1 MMSRTLKDRH
11 WKLQYPDF
19 RWDYD
24 TVKITSDS
32 GRVIQ
37 YLKLPGVK
45 PKKRKEVD
53 SDWHWLR
60 GSPGWWTR
68 LTMNRP
74 QRRAGHVWE
83 QKVLLE
89 TDLEDTDPPS
99 VSYKPHVYYY

>member
-1 MMSRTLKDRH
+1 MSRTLKDRH

-24 TVKITSDS
+24 TIKITSDS

-45 PKKRKEVD
+45 AKKRKEVD

-89 TDLEDTDPPS
+89 TDLENTDPPG